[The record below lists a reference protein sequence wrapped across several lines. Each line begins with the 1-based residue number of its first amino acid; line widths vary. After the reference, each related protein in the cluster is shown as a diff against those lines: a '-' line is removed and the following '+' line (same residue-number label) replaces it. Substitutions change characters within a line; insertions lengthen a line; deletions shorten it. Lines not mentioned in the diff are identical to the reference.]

1 MADSFKILDEGDIQ
15 TKQSLITSGLFQD
28 GAGSI
33 STFHTSSTQFTNTG
47 DYSVD
52 MYRYDPASN
61 ASASVQFGVTYGHRG
76 GSGSLGTKSVAG
88 DRTTAAVFGQFNNLI
103 NPAETIKFKF
113 SDGTSEKT
121 DVQHFYAISINRAR
135 LREELEP
142 GGWEI
147 HLGTGVTKVKLI
159 DDSSTNTGGNTDL
172 RNFAPEYNIVSGTLV
187 GGTTI
192 KSDVETISGASGS
205 YGLVYPSLG
214 ILMLNPERLMH
225 SPLSLNITTGSNTA
239 HYNHISMSN
248 QIKLGAYFS
257 AKRQERIV
265 STHYF
270 IRAKASNFNATT
282 NATYFTESTAGT
294 RTIIAGLT
302 RDPKTFITTVGLYNN
317 EDDLLAIA
325 KLSKPIIK
333 SDSREAL
340 IKVKL
345 DF

>member
-1 MADSFKILDEGDIQ
+1 
-15 TKQSLITSGLFQD
+15 
-28 GAGSI
+28 
-33 STFHTSSTQFTNTG
+33 
-47 DYSVD
+47 

-76 GSGSLGTKSVAG
+76 GSGSLGTKALAG
-88 DRTTAAVFGQFNNLI
+88 DRTSAAVFGQFNNLI

-113 SDGTSEKT
+113 ADGASSKT
-121 DVQHFYAISINRAR
+121 DVHHFYALSLNRAR
-135 LREELEP
+135 IREDIEP
-142 GGWEI
+142 GGWEL
-147 HLGTGVTKVKLI
+147 HVGTGATKVKLI
-159 DDSSTNTGGNTDL
+159 DDSSTNTGGNSDQ

-192 KSDVETISGASGS
+192 KTDTETVAGASGS

-214 ILMLNPERLMH
+214 VMLLNPERLEH
-225 SPLSLNITTGSNTA
+225 SPLGLTTNQVSNKA

-257 AKRQERIV
+257 AKRQEKIT

-270 IRAKASNFNATT
+270 IRAKANSFNATT
-282 NATYFTESTAGT
+282 NATYFTESVAGT
-294 RTIIAGLT
+294 RTIIAGLQK
-302 RDPKTFITTVGLYNN
+302 DPKTFITTVGLYNN
-317 EDDLLAIA
+317 ENDLLAIA